1 MDMFGG
7 GGGSGS
13 GAVRRCGC
21 GCPMCAAGRCA
32 RALYGGQCPCR
43 DGAGAGAGP
52 VTPGLYVS
60 KRHLW
65 NDGLFLML
73 AAIVIL
79 VAFK

>member
-7 GGGSGS
+7 SE
-13 GAVRRCGC
+13 AVRRCGC

-32 RALYGGQCPCR
+32 RALYGGPCPCHNGE
-43 DGAGAGAGP
+43 GAGSGSG
-52 VTPGLYVS
+52 TMTSRLYIS
-60 KRHLW
+60 KRHMW

-73 AAIVIL
+73 AAIAIL